1 MNNNKTLLCIL
12 GPTAVGKTAAAI
24 RLAQHLGTEIIS
36 ADSRQFYKEISIGT
50 AKPSADEL
58 AAVPHHFIDNI
69 SITETYN
76 AGDFERDAIAKL
88 QELFKQHDTV
98 IAVGGS
104 GLYVKALI
112 EGLDDLPKA
121 DETLRA
127 ELNTLFAEQGIEALQ
142 KRLAAIDENLLAQT
156 EIQNPQRVM
165 RAIEVA
171 EAKQKGFVPAFSKQP
186 RNFKTISVV
195 LELPR
200 EQLYANINKRVELMM
215 QDGLLEEV
223 KRMLTYKNNY
233 ALQTVGYTEIFDF
246 LEGKHSLEKAVEL
259 IQQHTRN
266 FAKRQLTWFR
276 KEAPDHWFSPTD
288 DEKILALLR
297 D

>member
-1 MNNNKTLLCIL
+1 M
-12 GPTAVGKTAAAI
+12 GKTAAAI
-24 RLAQHLGTEIIS
+24 RLAQYLNTEIIS

-50 AKPSADEL
+50 AKPNAEEL

-76 AGDFERDAIAKL
+76 AGDFERDAITKL
-88 QELFKQHDTV
+88 QELFKQHDVV

-121 DETLRA
+121 DEALRA

-142 KRLAAIDENLLAQT
+142 KRLASIDENLLTQT

-195 LELPR
+195 LDLPR

-215 QDGLLEEV
+215 QEGLLEEV
-223 KRMLTYKNNY
+223 KRMLPYKNNY

-246 LEGKHSLEKAVEL
+246 LEGKHSIEKAVEL

-276 KEAPDHWFSPTD
+276 KEAPEHWFSPAD
-288 DEKILALLR
+288 DEKILALLGN
-297 D
+297 